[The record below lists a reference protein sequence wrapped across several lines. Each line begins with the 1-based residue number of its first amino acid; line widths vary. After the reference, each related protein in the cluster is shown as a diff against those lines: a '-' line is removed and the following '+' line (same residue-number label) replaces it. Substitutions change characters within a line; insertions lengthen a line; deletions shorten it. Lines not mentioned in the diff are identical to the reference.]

1 MDPVTL
7 LIQIAVSYLIG
18 RINQPNGPRTRDL
31 SAGLGDYGVVLPRL
45 FGEVVRIVGV
55 VIAQAPIKE
64 TVHKKK
70 PVTDYIFGL
79 VGALLPPVK
88 TYTYSDTLAL
98 ALADRTD
105 DEPIEGLVSMIAGG
119 KTIFRASESAV
130 ISTTLDADG
139 RLVRKK
145 YGPNRYLKSV
155 TVYGGGID
163 QVADPILTSII
174 GPQPGYRR
182 TAYVVIEDLQLKE
195 FGQSVPVPIECL
207 VAVKAGESL
216 ADVIETVCAAATIDP
231 IRELSSTAASD
242 DLVRGLAIT
251 DEATCWDALKPLLP
265 AFAIEAAEV
274 AGKVRIYKRSQSL
287 RSSISPEDMGAHVYG
302 DEPPERFM
310 FNRAPDK
317 ALPQETSLTF
327 LDPNRDYQPNTAT
340 SRRSEGNAA
349 SNVNVTLPLV
359 MTADEGASAA
369 ALMHWDAWLGRTQG
383 KFTLTDAWVGIDPGR
398 TYVIDVGGQFVPYR
412 ITQKTRGANG
422 IIEVE
427 ALSDEAVTY
436 TASVSG
442 TSGNPIPPISTL
454 IPETRIVLID
464 GPILVDEDDEYGF
477 YVVTGGGDDYWSQGD
492 VVASL
497 TDGDY
502 QTLET
507 SNESAVVGDVVG
519 TLAAGSTTGLDD
531 TLDTTSV
538 LTITLMHDGMT
549 LESATDDE
557 LDDYENLAFVGKDG
571 LGEYLQWKT
580 ATFISGSTWELT
592 DLRRGRKGTDWAITG
607 HVSGEEFAVLSDG
620 GRFRLPATVT
630 DGWGVPLYMKGVT
643 FNQDE
648 ADVTPQLFTNTGE
661 GKRPYSPVNVEGAW
675 DGSNNLTITWD
686 ARSRLNA
693 GGLGIDDNEEWEVE
707 ILSGTGRVE
716 LTATESWIYTA
727 ADQTS
732 DGVTPGDSISGRV
745 RQTSDVNDGRWRN
758 FALTGPDDSWELED
772 DTTPI
777 HLEDGST
784 PLGLE

>member
-18 RINQPNGPRTRDL
+18 RLQQPNGPRVKDL

-45 FGEVVRIVGV
+45 FGEIVRVVGV

-70 PVTDYIFGL
+70 PITDYLFGI
-79 VGALLPPVK
+79 VGALLKSVK

-98 ALADRTD
+98 ALADRTA

-119 KTIFRASESAV
+119 KTIFRASESTV
-130 ISTTLDADG
+130 LSTTLDADG
-139 RLVRKK
+139 RLVSKK
-145 YGPNRYLKSV
+145 YGSNRYLKSV
-155 TVYGGGID
+155 TVYGGGFD
-163 QVADPILTSII
+163 QTADPILTSVI
-174 GPQPGYRR
+174 GPQPGYRG

-195 FGQSVPVPIECL
+195 FGNGVPVPIECL

-216 ADVIETVCAAATIDP
+216 ADVIETVCSAANIDP
-231 IRELSSTAASD
+231 VRELSSTAASD
-242 DLVRGLAIT
+242 DAVRGLAIT

-274 AGKVRIYKRSQSL
+274 AGRIRIYKRSESL
-287 RSSISPEDMGAHVYG
+287 RSTISPEDMGAYVYG

-327 LDPNRDYQPNTAT
+327 LDPARDYQPNTAT
-340 SRRSEGNAA
+340 SRRSEGSAA
-349 SNVNVTLPLV
+349 SNVSVTLPLV

-398 TYVIDVGGQFVPYR
+398 SYVIEVGGQFVPYR

-442 TSGNPIPPISTL
+442 SSGNPIPPVSTL
-454 IPETRIVLID
+454 TPETRIVLID

-477 YVVTGGGDDYWSQGD
+477 YVVTGGGDDYWFQGD
-492 VVASL
+492 VVASIA
-497 TDGDY
+497 DSDY

-519 TLAAGSTTGLDD
+519 TLAAGTTTGLDD

-538 LTITLMHDGMT
+538 LTVTLLHDGME
-549 LESATDDE
+549 LSNATDAE
-557 LDDYENLAFVGKDG
+557 LDNYENLAFVGKDG

-580 ATFISGSTWELT
+580 ATFVSGTTWELT
-592 DLRRGRKGTDWAITG
+592 DLRRGRKGTDWAIAE

-648 ADVTPQLFTNTGE
+648 ADVAPLLFTNTGE
-661 GKRPYSPVNVEGAW
+661 GKRPYSPVNVAGVW
-675 DGSNNLTITWD
+675 DGSNNATITWD
-686 ARSRLNA
+686 SRSRMNA
-693 GGLGIDDNEEWEVE
+693 GGLGIDDKAEWDVE
-707 ILSGTGRVE
+707 ITSGAGRSVTV
-716 LTATESWIYTA
+716 TAETWTYTA

-732 DGVTPGDSISGRV
+732 DGITPGDSFSGRV

-758 FALTGPDDSWELED
+758 FTLLGPNDRLA
-772 DTTPI
+772 DTTDFTADTTSI
-777 HLEDGST
+777 TADIG
-784 PLGLE
+784 